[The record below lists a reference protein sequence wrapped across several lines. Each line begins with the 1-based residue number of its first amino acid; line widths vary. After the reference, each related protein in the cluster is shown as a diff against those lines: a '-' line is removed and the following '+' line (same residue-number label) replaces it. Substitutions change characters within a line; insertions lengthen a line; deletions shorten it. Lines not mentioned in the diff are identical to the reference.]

1 MYIFA
6 SCLVWKWSVK
16 VAVKLWSRERWGSVR
31 YRPSTL
37 PPLPT
42 LLISCCHFYQNTHR
56 LWLLIPTFSWSSKSF
71 LARLKN
77 KTLVATASQGYS
89 TYLLPSS
96 FFLTEYLCVI
106 SCSSEATDS
115 LSTSVSTHARYTK
128 SQNLKSVYDLD
139 PSSFW
144 SVSFEFPNLM
154 EVQNWKRRRTL
165 LTQTITF
172 SQTK

>member
-6 SCLVWKWSVK
+6 FCLVWKWSVK
-16 VAVKLWSRERWGSVR
+16 VAVKLWRCEHWGLVR

-37 PPLPT
+37 SSPHPVHLLLPLLPKHPLT
-42 LLISCCHFYQNTHR
+42 LTSNTNIQLIKQIIFGTSE
-56 LWLLIPTFSWSSKSF
+56 K
-71 LARLKN
+71 

-106 SCSSEATDS
+106 RCSSEATDS
-115 LSTSVSTHARYTK
+115 LSTCVDPYTVHK
-128 SQNLKSVYDLD
+128 VTISQFNLWFWPFL
-139 PSSFW
+139 FW

-154 EVQNWKRRRTL
+154 EVQNWKRRRTP